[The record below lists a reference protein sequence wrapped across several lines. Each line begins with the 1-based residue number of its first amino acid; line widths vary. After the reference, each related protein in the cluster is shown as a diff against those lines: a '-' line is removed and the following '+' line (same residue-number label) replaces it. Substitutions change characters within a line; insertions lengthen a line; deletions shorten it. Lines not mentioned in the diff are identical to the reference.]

1 MKKIKLFDYQED
13 MKSRIEKALG
23 LHRSVMVQ
31 MPTGTG
37 KTILLASVVESF
49 LREHSNCNVWI
60 VAHRR
65 ELVSQIKDT
74 LNKFLLNFIFS
85 NHPVPP
91 TNDINKTIEF
101 YHALGFETALRTV
114 NGTEEVAFLQLHNL
128 IIETY
133 QNHQAKMEYGAIDHI
148 AIDVKNIDDLFLV
161 VKEAGTFKMLDQQV
175 NGLPFWENGVKF
187 FTIEGPNK
195 EKIEF
200 CEKL

>member
-1 MKKIKLFDYQED
+1 MKIKDFTT
-13 MKSRIEKALG
+13 G
-23 LHRSVMVQ
+23 VQ
-31 MPTGTG
+31 HIG
-37 KTILLASVVESF
+37 I
-49 LREHSNCNVWI
+49 
-60 VAHRR
+60 
-65 ELVSQIKDT
+65 
-74 LNKFLLNFIFS
+74 
-85 NHPVPP
+85 P

-148 AIDVKNIDDLFLV
+148 AIDVKNIDALFEE
-161 VKEAGTFKMLDQQV
+161 VKAKAIEAEKAASEKQATPLFRMLDTQV
-175 NGLPFWENGVKF
+175 NGLPFWEKGVKF

-200 CEKL
+200 CERL

>member
-1 MKKIKLFDYQED
+1 MKIKDFTT
-13 MKSRIEKALG
+13 G
-23 LHRSVMVQ
+23 VQ
-31 MPTGTG
+31 HIG
-37 KTILLASVVESF
+37 I
-49 LREHSNCNVWI
+49 
-60 VAHRR
+60 
-65 ELVSQIKDT
+65 
-74 LNKFLLNFIFS
+74 
-85 NHPVPP
+85 P

-101 YHALGFETALRTV
+101 YHALGFETTFRTV

-133 QNHQAKMEYGAIDHI
+133 QNHQAKMEYGSIDHI
-148 AIDVKNIDDLFLV
+148 AIDVKNLDDLFLV